1 MHESLIE
8 HTQEGAVRALR
19 LFRPALLNATTC
31 AMLVQ
36 LREAFEAAAADA
48 SVRCVVLTGAG
59 RGFCVGQDLNDPL
72 VRQAEAA
79 GDDAPLKD
87 LGHVVAQYY
96 VPLARTVRAMPVP
109 VIAAVNGVAAGAGA
123 NLALGCDLVV
133 AAESANFIQAFAKI
147 GLVPDC
153 GGSWLLPRLVGR
165 AKALELALLGDKL
178 SAREAE
184 RIGLIHRCVPDAE
197 LTDTVSQL
205 AQRLAQGSVRAMA
218 ETRKLMDAAGLLDF
232 NTALVAEAAA
242 QSQAGFSADYAEGAA
257 AFMAKRAPRFE
268 DR

>member
-1 MHESLIE
+1 MHETLIE
-8 HTQEGAVRALR
+8 QERDGGVLTLR
-19 LFRPALLNATTC
+19 LARPAVLNATTC

-59 RGFCVGQDLNDPL
+59 RAFCVGQDLNDPL
-72 VRQAEAA
+72 VNPTEADGSA
-79 GDDAPLKD
+79 AAPKD
-87 LGHVVAQYY
+87 MGHVVAQYY

-133 AAESANFIQAFAKI
+133 AAEGASFIQAFAKI
-147 GLVPDC
+147 GLIPDC

-165 AKALELALLGDKL
+165 AKALELTLLGDKL
-178 SAREAE
+178 PAREAE
-184 RIGLIHRCVPDAE
+184 RLGLIHRCVPDAE
-197 LTDTVSQL
+197 LSDVVRQL
-205 AQRLAQGSVRAMA
+205 AQRLAAGSVRAMA
-218 ETRKLMDAAGLLDF
+218 ETRKLMDAVSLLDYDA
-232 NTALVAEAAA
+232 ALAAEATA
-242 QSQAGFSADYAEGAA
+242 QSQAGFRPDYTEGVM
-257 AFMAKRAPRFE
+257 AFLNKRLPRFE